1 MAGLSF
7 ISMYILMYT
16 MVDRYAHIYNNT
28 NQLFMAAL
36 MTMPMIIIELLIMKD
51 MYTDKKHNF
60 IILVISTSIF
70 ITSLLFIRTQII
82 TSDKEFLRSMI
93 PHHAAALLMCKAR
106 LQDPELIKLC
116 KNISQTQQSEILF
129 MQEKLKKVHA

>member
-1 MAGLSF
+1 MRYAKLYIMAGLSF
-7 ISMYILMYT
+7 ISMYILMYA
-16 MVDRYAHIYNNT
+16 MVDRYVNIYNNT

-60 IILVISTSIF
+60 IILVTSISIF

-82 TSDKEFLRSMI
+82 TTDKDFLRSLNCAKI
-93 PHHAAALLMCKAR
+93 LLKR
-106 LQDPELIKLC
+106 NSLRFSLC
-116 KNISQTQQSEILF
+116 RKN
-129 MQEKLKKVHA
+129 